1 MANRTNPAN
10 LSGHGSSGEKRLGD
24 LYAGFS
30 VFLIALPLCL
40 GIATASGF
48 PPMSGIIS
56 AIVGGLLVS
65 RINGSQLTVTGPAA
79 GLIVVIFNAVQ
90 ALGDGDAWAG
100 YRYTLAA
107 IVVAGLLQIVL
118 GYFKAGRLAGFFPAS
133 VAHGMLAA
141 IGLIIIV
148 KQLPVIAGLQLHGNG
163 LPAAIAQLP
172 QTLTYFVPTT
182 GLIGLA
188 GIVTLLAWPY
198 LRHPLLRRIPAPIV
212 VIGIGVLM
220 GKLFGL
226 DRPHLEY
233 AFVLPSGL
241 DFATNFLV
249 AIPAGLADSL
259 QLPDFGKLA
268 SWPFWESVIAIC
280 LIGSLESLLSAAA
293 VDKLDPAR
301 RYSDLNR
308 ELTAIGVGNAV
319 SGMLGGLP
327 MIAEIVRSSANIDAG
342 ARSSWANFFH
352 GGFLLLFVVLFPHWI
367 AAIPLASLAALLVY
381 TGYRLASPKVF
392 AKSMDLGKE
401 QLALFLITIVAILA
415 GNLLSGVL
423 IGIGAKILLH
433 LGRGVPLAHLLS
445 LSYHLRADSADQ
457 WTVKV
462 DGSALF
468 SNFLALKSQLA
479 TLGDGKTVI
488 FDLSG
493 AELIDHTVM
502 EFIDSYRTD
511 YTARGGRCEIRGLE
525 NLQALGE
532 HALAARKRA

>member
-1 MANRTNPAN
+1 M
-10 LSGHGSSGEKRLGD
+10 
-24 LYAGFS
+24 
-30 VFLIALPLCL
+30 FLIALPLCL

-226 DRPHLEY
+226 ERPHLEY

-241 DFATNFLV
+241 DFAANFLV

-433 LGRGVPLAHLLS
+433 LGRGVPLANLLS

>member
-1 MANRTNPAN
+1 MANPIHQAN
-10 LSGHGSSGEKRLGD
+10 RSGKESASANRLSD

-48 PPMSGIIS
+48 PPMSGIIA

-65 RINGSQLTVTGPAA
+65 RINGSQLTITGPAA
-79 GLIVVIFNAVQ
+79 GLIVVIFNAV
-90 ALGDGDAWAG
+90 ASLGGGDHWAG

-107 IVVAGLLQIVL
+107 VVVAGLLQIVL

-148 KQLPVIAGLQLHGNG
+148 KQLPVIAGLQTHGGDLLANIG
-163 LPAAIAQLP
+163 LLP
-172 QTLTYFVPTT
+172 QILTFFVPTT

-198 LRHPLLRRIPAPIV
+198 LRHRWFRRIPAPIV
-212 VIGIGVLM
+212 VIGVGVLL

-226 DRPHLEY
+226 DQPQPER
-233 AFVLPSGL
+233 AFVLPSDL
-241 DFATNFLV
+241 AFAADFLV
-249 AIPAGLADSL
+249 ALPASLADSL
-259 QLPDFGKLA
+259 QQPDFGKLS
-268 SWPFWESVIAIC
+268 SWAFWESVIAIC
-280 LIGSLESLLSAAA
+280 LIGSLETLLSAAA

-308 ELTAIGVGNAV
+308 ELAAIGVGNVV

-342 ARSSWANFFH
+342 ARSRWANFFH
-352 GGFLLLFVVLFPHWI
+352 GGFLLLFVVLFPSWI
-367 AAIPLASLAALLVY
+367 GAIPLASLAALLVY

-401 QLALFLITIVAILA
+401 QLALFLITIIAILV
-415 GNLLSGVL
+415 GNLLSGVV
-423 IGIGAKILLH
+423 IGIGAKVLLH

-445 LSYHLRADSADQ
+445 LSYHLRADSNEQ

-468 SNFLALKSQLA
+468 SNFLALKSELA
-479 TLGDGKTVI
+479 ALGDGKTVI
-488 FDLSG
+488 FDLSD
-493 AELIDHTVM
+493 ADLIDHTVM
-502 EFIDSYRTD
+502 EFIDGYRMD
-511 YTARGGRCEIRGLE
+511 YAARGGRCEIRGLE
-525 NLQALGE
+525 NLQALGD
-532 HALAARKRA
+532 HALAARKRF